1 MGKSS
6 TRIGM
11 TMVGVACLFV
21 AVLSGAPRF
30 TGYGPTAA
38 AGAATY
44 PTVDQSFLAAL
55 EWRPI
60 GPFRGGRVTAVAGDP
75 DDPLVFYMG
84 TAHSGVWKT
93 NDAGLFWRNVSDP
106 FFKRAPVGAMEVSR
120 SNPEVIY
127 VAMGE
132 SEPRQDNTP
141 GDGVYKSTD
150 GGRTWTNVGLGEVRN
165 FSKIRIHPTNPD
177 LVYAAAMGDI
187 FGTNPERGVFRTKDG
202 GKTWQRVLFKSDR
215 AAAFDLT
222 MDPTNPDILFASLD
236 QFQRFPWDETSGGPD
251 SGLYKTTDGGDTWK
265 EITRNPGLPK
275 GVIGKIGVSISP
287 ARPTRVY
294 AIIEAAEG
302 GVYRSDDSGATWQK
316 LFNDREQRREAASY
330 LHITADTQ
338 DPDTVYV
345 QHVQVWKSTDGGKTF
360 TTGSMQHSDHH
371 AMWIDPKNNKRIIDG
386 SDGGASVT
394 LNGGFSWSTINNQP
408 TADLFSLAIDNQDPY
423 VLYAAQNDGSH
434 IGVPSRTGGG
444 GISWPHYLDVAGGEG
459 GQTAVKPDG
468 SVVYACDRTT
478 IIRQDR
484 KTGRQQ
490 NISVWP
496 EDQFGAPPKDVKY
509 RFYYSFPTYL
519 SPHDPNV
526 LYTGA
531 QYLFRTTDEGDSWQ
545 KISPDLSRN
554 RVDKMQKIPG
564 GPINSIASSLFYV
577 SLIRT
582 IAESPIAKGELW
594 VGTDDSNIQVSKDA
608 GQTWGNVSPKDLPE
622 WTTIT
627 AIDVSAHDRGTAYV
641 AGNRVRVSDQTPY
654 FFKTTDYGR
663 TWQKITNGIRENDFA
678 YVIRED
684 PVRQGLLFA
693 GTETGAYASFDA
705 GASWQSLQRNLP
717 PVAVAYMQVKN
728 NDLVVATHGR
738 GFWIMDN
745 IAALRQI
752 TSDVVLAPAHLFEV
766 PAIERRGGGR
776 GGFGGGRGAARVG
789 VQYGS
794 AGPMVMAYEDVRGPD
809 GRSSRAYL
817 MGGPNPPAGV
827 PIEYYLKQ
835 AASGGA
841 TLTIVDAQGQA
852 VQTFSSP
859 ARDGRVLP
867 AAAGMNRFFWDMRYP
882 GAREAPSPVQLAPFE
897 ASRPAAPV
905 APPGRYTARLTVG
918 GQTYERAFEV
928 RRDSR
933 GGATD
938 ADLAAQFDLLVKI
951 RDKVSE
957 SSDALIKLREERRR
971 VEALEKGAAPPNAR
985 ADIAAVLTK
994 LRAIETELTRL
1005 TLSHSLEVTPKG
1017 LINKLGTLSGTVASG
1032 DARPTKQQYEL
1043 FDDLSARIA
1052 VQVGEIQQLLAK
1064 QVPART
1070 GSTANPAAT
1079 R

>member
-1 MGKSS
+1 MRKTSARFGV
-6 TRIGM
+6 TVIGA
-11 TMVGVACLFV
+11 ACLFV
-21 AVLSGAPRF
+21 AALSGASRF
-30 TGYGPTAA
+30 TGDGSKAA

-44 PTVDQSFLAAL
+44 PTADQSFLNAL

-60 GPFRGGRVTAVAGDP
+60 GPFRGGRATAVAGDP

-84 TAHSGVWKT
+84 TAHGGVWKT

-106 FFKRAPVGAMEVSR
+106 YFKRAPVGAMEVSR
-120 SNPEVIY
+120 SNHEVIY

-132 SEPRQDNTP
+132 SEPRQDDTP

-150 GGRTWTNVGLGEVRN
+150 GGRTWTNVGLREVRN

-177 LVYAAAMGDI
+177 IVYAAAMGDI

-215 AAAFDLT
+215 AVAFDLT
-222 MDPTNPDILFASLD
+222 MDPTNPNILFASLD
-236 QFQRFPWDETSGGPD
+236 QFQRFPWDENSGGPD
-251 SGLYKTTDGGDTWK
+251 SGLYKTTDGGDTWT

-275 GVIGKIGVSISP
+275 GLIGKIGLSISP
-287 ARPTRVY
+287 PRPTRVY
-294 AIIEAAEG
+294 AIIEAVEG

-316 LFNDREQRREAASY
+316 LSDDREQRREAASY

-360 TTGSMQHSDHH
+360 TTESRQHSDHH
-371 AMWIDPKNNKRIIDG
+371 AMWIDPKNSKRIIDA

-394 LNGGFSWSTINNQP
+394 LNGGLSWSTIDNQP
-408 TADLFSLAIDNQDPY
+408 TADLFSLAIDNRDPY
-423 VLYAAQNDGSH
+423 NLYAAQNDGSH
-434 IGVPSRTGGG
+434 IGVPSRTTGG
-444 GISWPHYLDVAGGEG
+444 GISWPNYLEIPAGEG

-478 IIRQDR
+478 ITRYDRQ
-484 KTGRQQ
+484 TGQQ
-490 NISVWP
+490 RNISVWP

-509 RFYYSFPTYL
+509 RFYYSFPIYL

-531 QYLFRTTDEGDSWQ
+531 QFLFRTTNEGDSWE

-564 GPINSIASSLFYV
+564 GPINSLASSLFYV

-582 IAESPIAKGELW
+582 IAESPVTKGELW
-594 VGTDDSNIQVSKDA
+594 VGTDDSNVQLSKDA
-608 GQTWGNVSPKDLPE
+608 GKTWENVSPKDLPE

-627 AIDVSAHDRGTAYV
+627 AIDVSPHDRGTAYV
-641 AGNRVRVSDQTPY
+641 AGNRVRVSDLTPY
-654 FFKTTDYGR
+654 FYKTTDYGR

-693 GTETGAYASFDA
+693 GTETGAYVSFDA

-728 NDLVVATHGR
+728 DDLVVATHGR
-738 GFWIMDN
+738 GFWIMDTM
-745 IAALRQI
+745 AALRQI
-752 TSDVVLAPAHLFEV
+752 TPEVVSAPAHLFEV
-766 PAIERRGGGR
+766 PATERRGGR
-776 GGFGGGRGAARVG
+776 GGFGGGRGAARAG
-789 VQYGS
+789 VQFGS

-809 GRSSRAYL
+809 GRSSRTYL
-817 MGGPNPPAGV
+817 TGGPNPPAGV

-835 AASGGA
+835 PPSGEA
-841 TLTIVDAQGQA
+841 TLTIVDSQGHA
-852 VQTFSSP
+852 VQKFSSQ
-859 ARDGRVLP
+859 AGRALP

-882 GAREAPSPVQLAPFE
+882 GAREAASAVQLASFE
-897 ASRPAAPV
+897 ASRPVPPV
-905 APPGRYTARLTVG
+905 APPGRYLARLIVG
-918 GQTYERAFEV
+918 GQTYERPFEI

-933 GGATD
+933 GTATD
-938 ADLAAQFDLLVKI
+938 ADLQAQFDLLVKI

-957 SSDALIKLREERRR
+957 TSDALTKLREVRRQFDT
-971 VEALEKGAAPPNAR
+971 LEKTAATPTAR
-985 ADIAAVLTK
+985 ADIAAAKTK
-994 LRAIETELTRL
+994 LLAIETVLTRL

-1017 LINKLGTLSGTVASG
+1017 LINKLGTLSGTVATG
-1032 DARPTKQQYEL
+1032 EAKPTRQQYEL

-1052 VQVGEIQQLLAK
+1052 VQLRELQQLITK
-1064 QVPART
+1064 EVPGLTKEVPGLSAR
-1070 GSTANPAAT
+1070 S
-1079 R
+1079 RQE